1 MPSFRAARPS
11 ILLAVAL
18 LSAGCTADGQ
28 LKSFGLF
35 DGLITALQ
43 PLDPQTLSPR
53 IFEEVSTEISD
64 VALTPLPPSQLHQI
78 GCTALL
84 KKAPA
89 LRLTCSR
96 DAHAPQD
103 EDPAAWA
110 AETMALLTRARQ
122 ESPALAALS
131 TAQTYHLIFDAQLA
145 ALDAYSHYTS
155 VEDKAREA
163 AQKSAYVGIGATFEA
178 HAPTGA
184 FRITDIYP
192 NSPADTAGLKRGDLV
207 TSVNSWPSRLLT
219 TEGFAARVRGPA
231 ATAIRLEVWRGTGAE
246 MLTIPRAAIDPQAA
260 YVRFLP
266 DKRLALIRLI
276 RFERDTAALFRTLA
290 HQAVWLK
297 PHAVVLDLTHNS
309 GGDLE
314 AAATIAGLLGGPE
327 GTTIRTQGRV
337 SSASASYKA
346 SGDDVLD
353 GLPLYVL
360 VDGKTASAA
369 ELLAGSLKERNR
381 ATLIGSTT
389 FGKWSVQRV
398 SPLPDGADLALT
410 WAHFSLASGASF
422 MGTGLAPHV
431 CLSDSGTITTTALCL
446 KQDYFPQESALSL
459 IK

>member
-1 MPSFRAARPS
+1 MTSFRVTRPSF
-11 ILLAVAL
+11 LLALAL

-35 DGLITALQ
+35 DGLMTALQ

-53 IFEEVSTEISD
+53 VFEEVSTQISD
-64 VALTPLPPSQLHQI
+64 VALTPLPPSQLYQL
-78 GCTALL
+78 GCNALL
-84 KKAPA
+84 KKDPA
-89 LRLTCSR
+89 LRLSCTR
-96 DAHAPQD
+96 GTHHPQD
-103 EDPAAWA
+103 EDPSAWA
-110 AETMALLTRARQ
+110 TETMALLTRARQ
-122 ESPALAALS
+122 ESRALAALS

-155 VEDKAREA
+155 VEDKARDA
-163 AQKSAYVGIGATFEA
+163 AQKSPYVGIGATFETD
-178 HAPTGA
+178 APTGA

-192 NSPADTAGLKRGDLV
+192 SSPAETSGLKRGDLV
-207 TSVNSWPSRLLT
+207 TSVNNWPARLLT
-219 TEGFAARVRGPA
+219 TESFAARVRGPA
-231 ATAIRLEVWRGTGAE
+231 ATAIRLEIWRGTGAE

-276 RFERDTAALFRTLA
+276 RFEHDTAALFRTLA

-327 GTTIRTQGRV
+327 GTTIRTQGR
-337 SSASASYKA
+337 ARGATITYRA
-346 SGDDVLD
+346 SGDDLLN

-360 VDGKTASAA
+360 IDGKTASAA

-389 FGKWSVQRV
+389 FGKWSIQRV
-398 SPLPDGADLALT
+398 SPLPDGADVAVT

-431 CLSDSGTITTTALCL
+431 CLSDSGPITQTSLCL
-446 KQDYFPQESALSL
+446 KQDYFPLESALSL